1 MPIAIS
7 EVWTYNERMSNTDDL
22 VKEIARRETK
32 PIIDASIDK
41 IADEIFRRT
50 GHRPA
55 KQTIWLSLQRLGAVA
70 SGKKFV
76 YRWKPTH
83 E

>member
-1 MPIAIS
+1 MF
-7 EVWTYNERMSNTDDL
+7 TR
-22 VKEIARRETK
+22 KEIDALVQEIAQRQTK

-41 IADEIFRRT
+41 IADEIAERT
-50 GHRPA
+50 GNRPA
-55 KQTIWLSLQRLGAVA
+55 KQTIWLSLSRIGAVA

-76 YRWKPTH
+76 YRWKDDH